1 MNMIVVMKTG
11 ATEAQVLGVQKQI
24 RELGFRDHR
33 IHGEERNVVA
43 VLGHVYPELVD
54 ELGTLD
60 GVDTVVRISKPF
72 KLASREVNPYDTVV
86 RVGNVEIGGG
96 SVVVMGGPCSVD
108 TEENVLE
115 TARAIK
121 AAGGHILRGGAFKP
135 RSSPYAFRGHGEKGL
150 QILAAAR
157 EETGLPIITEV
168 MDPRDVELV
177 AKHADILQIGARNSQ
192 NFTLLDEV
200 GKAGKPVLLKRA
212 ISGTIEEWLLAAEY
226 ILSHGNRDVILCE
239 RGIRTYETATRFTF
253 DINAIP
259 LVKLLTHLPIIADP
273 SHATGKWQLVEPV
286 SLGALAAGAD
296 GLIIEVHPNP
306 DHALSDGAQSLTPS
320 NFAKLMD
327 RARILGDALDRPV
340 FKAPGEAKAR
350 IRAVGEARICVT
362 SPVGA
367 RRASPLR
374 RFRHSI

>member
-1 MNMIVVMKTG
+1 MIVVLKTG

-43 VLGHVYPELVD
+43 VLGHVYPELAD
-54 ELGTLD
+54 ELGAID

-86 RVGNVEIGGG
+86 RVGDVEIGGG

-108 TEENVLE
+108 TEENVME
-115 TARAIK
+115 TARAVK

-150 QILAAAR
+150 HILAAAR
-157 EETGLPIITEV
+157 DETGLPIITEV
-168 MDPRDVELV
+168 MDARDVELV

-212 ISGTIEEWLLAAEY
+212 VAGTIEEWLLAAEY
-226 ILSHGNRDVILCE
+226 ILSHGNPNVILCE

-259 LVKLLTHLPIIADP
+259 LVKRLSHLPIIADP

-306 DHALSDGAQSLTPS
+306 DHALSDGAQSLTPA
-320 NFAKLMD
+320 NFSKLMD
-327 RARILGDALDRPV
+327 RARILGDALGRPV
-340 FKAPGEAKAR
+340 FVAGGKQSR
-350 IRAVGEARICVT
+350 IRAV
-362 SPVGA
+362 S
-367 RRASPLR
+367 
-374 RFRHSI
+374 

>member
-1 MNMIVVMKTG
+1 MIVVLKTG

-43 VLGHVYPELVD
+43 VLGHVYPELAD
-54 ELGTLD
+54 ELGAID

-108 TEENVLE
+108 TEENVME
-115 TARAIK
+115 TARAVK

-150 QILAAAR
+150 HILAAAR
-157 EETGLPIITEV
+157 EDTGLPIITEV
-168 MDPRDVELV
+168 MDARDVELV

-212 ISGTIEEWLLAAEY
+212 VAGTIEEWLLAAEY
-226 ILSHGNRDVILCE
+226 ILSHGNPNVILCE

-259 LVKLLTHLPIIADP
+259 LVKRLSHLPIIADP

-306 DHALSDGAQSLTPS
+306 DHALSDGAQSLTPA
-320 NFAKLMD
+320 NFSKLMD
-327 RARILGDALDRPV
+327 RARILGDALGRPV
-340 FKAPGEAKAR
+340 FVAGGKQSR
-350 IRAVGEARICVT
+350 IRAV
-362 SPVGA
+362 S
-367 RRASPLR
+367 
-374 RFRHSI
+374 